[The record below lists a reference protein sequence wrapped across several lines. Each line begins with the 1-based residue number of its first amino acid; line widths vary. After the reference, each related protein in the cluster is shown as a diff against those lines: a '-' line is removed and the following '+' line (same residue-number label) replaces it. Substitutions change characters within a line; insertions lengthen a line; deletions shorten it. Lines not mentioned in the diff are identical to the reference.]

1 MAARKCS
8 LGRIGKYWLNISI
21 SFLLSEQLVLLNE
34 LSRKV
39 LSGFKLVQTKIWEK
53 NMLQKTAFHGQQVL
67 KNPPFLAVLFIAL
80 TVKSS

>member
-1 MAARKCS
+1 MAARKRS

-39 LSGFKLVQTKIWEK
+39 LSGFKLVETEK
-53 NMLQKTAFHGQQVL
+53 
-67 KNPPFLAVLFIAL
+67 
-80 TVKSS
+80 